1 MHLFC
6 KGVGGGART
15 TGQLE
20 NLCLL
25 HSLQLTANVRT
36 ATVPLPPPPA
46 LSSPLSYLLSP
57 FLAHS
62 QLIAEHFIWPP
73 NRYLRSD
80 HKYFPALISMR
91 LHCCLSPM
99 KIFALILFWAW
110 QGRQVIAY
118 FLGGRRNRKQSMLQ
132 LAMLMCRLLHASAC
146 LCVHVRACL
155 CLHNSSH

>member
-6 KGVGGGART
+6 KGDEGGKRRT

-20 NLCLL
+20 NLCWL

-36 ATVPLPPPPA
+36 ATVPLPPA

-57 FLAHS
+57 SLAHS

-91 LHCCLSPM
+91 LHCCLSPNED
-99 KIFALILFWAW
+99 FRTYFILGVAGATSHCLLF
-110 QGRQVIAY
+110 
-118 FLGGRRNRKQSMLQ
+118 GGRHNRKQSMLQ
-132 LAMLMCRLLHASAC
+132 LAMHMCRLVQASAC
-146 LCVHVRACL
+146 LCMPVRACL